1 MSLKQ
6 NNNELSRLVG
16 AAIAVLIALPIAA
29 WVGSFIGDSYTAR
42 ATAYI
47 LILAWSVLGARNTL
61 FHYPK
66 FDQTCDRCLLN
77 SLDHQCL
84 GLADS
89 AFGLLAKKI
98 KPKVAQKNFGS
109 DSERRTRF
117 LLVRLPFYSVCLYLF
132 VHNILLNDRQD
143 IVDKPVK
150 DQTGGKEDKHN
161 TEDKRHNGHHFCLDR
176 IRRGRFSLN

>member
-1 MSLKQ
+1 M
-6 NNNELSRLVG
+6 
-16 AAIAVLIALPIAA
+16 
-29 WVGSFIGDSYTAR
+29 
-42 ATAYI
+42 
-47 LILAWSVLGARNTL
+47 

-66 FDQTCDRCLLN
+66 FDQTNDSCLLN
-77 SLDHQCL
+77 SLDHQRL
-84 GLADS
+84 GLADP

-98 KPKVAQKNFGS
+98 KQKIKQKISGPTQR
-109 DSERRTRF
+109 DGPDF

-161 TEDKRHNGHHFCLDR
+161 TEDKRHNGHHFRLDR
-176 IRRGRFSLN
+176 IRRCGVQLELNDHRDDHKNRKNEPRIRGCQVSNPEDPGSISQFNRGQKHPVQS

>member
-1 MSLKQ
+1 M
-6 NNNELSRLVG
+6 VC
-16 AAIAVLIALPIAA
+16 
-29 WVGSFIGDSYTAR
+29 AR
-42 ATAYI
+42 C
-47 LILAWSVLGARNTL
+47 RNT
-61 FHYPK
+61 
-66 FDQTCDRCLLN
+66 
-77 SLDHQCL
+77 
-84 GLADS
+84 
-89 AFGLLAKKI
+89 LAKKI

-176 IRRGRFSLN
+176 IRRGRVQFELNDHRDDHKNRKNEPRIGSCHLSVQQKPEAPSTRLRRREAAMQSGGSRRQD

>member
-1 MSLKQ
+1 M
-6 NNNELSRLVG
+6 
-16 AAIAVLIALPIAA
+16 
-29 WVGSFIGDSYTAR
+29 
-42 ATAYI
+42 
-47 LILAWSVLGARNTL
+47 

-98 KPKVAQKNFGS
+98 KPKVAQKKKFGS

-176 IRRGRFSLN
+176 IRRGRVQFELNDHRDDHKNRKNEPRIGSCQVSNPENPRSISQFNRSQKHPVQG